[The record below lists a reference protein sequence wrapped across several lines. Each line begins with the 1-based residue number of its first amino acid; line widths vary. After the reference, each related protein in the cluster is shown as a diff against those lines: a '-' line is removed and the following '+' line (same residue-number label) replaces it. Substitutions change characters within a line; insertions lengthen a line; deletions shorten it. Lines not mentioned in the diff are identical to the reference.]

1 VDRCQRSAR
10 GTNPEEREEG
20 EGWAVGGGALA
31 GRSIKTGDGDR
42 DPMGHSV
49 SGTAGAPGP
58 VIDKVGFEGVTL
70 HWGIAGNRSAPGGPH
85 PLCFPGNTTRSW
97 VPGGGGLHVR
107 HPLEPRN
114 PRLRFCSRSCLIF
127 HRSLVAPGDIQPRVV
142 EWAWMKLI
150 PDFRNRRWVL
160 NASA

>member
-1 VDRCQRSAR
+1 MPFVAGGCEGGPGRWWWVAPVDRCQRCAR

-49 SGTAGAPGP
+49 PGTAGAPGP

-97 VPGGGGLHVR
+97 VFGGGRG
-107 HPLEPRN
+107 
-114 PRLRFCSRSCLIF
+114 
-127 HRSLVAPGDIQPRVV
+127 AQGGGDS
-142 EWAWMKLI
+142 M
-150 PDFRNRRWVL
+150 
-160 NASA
+160 